1 MVACCLDQEK
11 HATAALN
18 EIDCPAWRNPHAIT
32 VVIPRPSPSV
42 IRKWRIA
49 VNGDNGHIITMP
61 QVTTERIDEFV
72 ADMQKDCMSTSC

>member
-1 MVACCLDQEK
+1 MRK
-11 HATAALN
+11 
-18 EIDCPAWRNPHAIT
+18 
-32 VVIPRPSPSV
+32 SYV